1 MRELAR
7 IYEFRQLAKR
17 CCASPQQPLCQSS
30 KLSGH
35 FHQSIF
41 FNVAAMSSQQLQF
54 RVTEVTREKMSLNA
68 RSLLIGYA

>member
-1 MRELAR
+1 
-7 IYEFRQLAKR
+7 
-17 CCASPQQPLCQSS
+17 
-30 KLSGH
+30 LSGH

-54 RVTEVTREKMSLNA
+54 GVTEVTREKMSLNA